1 MSNPI
6 TLFDYNT
13 DFVLKDYAI
22 EARTTPG
29 YLTREEVLAFYGT
42 QPVDGMEIRHDY
54 WKDCSPG
61 HLKKLA
67 SEAGLPIFSYLFD
80 TDLAL
85 PPDQRPPVVDR
96 VRSLLDRTAEM
107 GARYAFVLPVM
118 AKQGLPLDDQ
128 RGWLVDGLRESA
140 EHGGSVGVTVISENC
155 DWGPIRPLMG
165 RGADCRDVCAKVDS
179 PHFRL
184 IADVGAPLFVEE
196 DSLDALRTMLPYAAH
211 VHLKNFRAV
220 GAEEN
225 VHRFIEAN
233 SGQRYTGTLLDAGIV
248 DIKAVVSELRSS
260 GYEGA
265 LMVEYQ
271 GEDDPRPA
279 LEHNLEYLKG
289 LLGE

>member
-1 MSNPI
+1 MTNPI

-13 DFVLKDYAI
+13 DWVLKEYSI
-22 EARTTPG
+22 EPGSGPG

-54 WKDCSPG
+54 WRDCSPA
-61 HLKKLA
+61 HLKQLA
-67 SEAGLPIFSYLFD
+67 SDAGSPIFSYLFD
-80 TDLAL
+80 TDLAV
-85 PPDQRPPVVDR
+85 PPDMRPAVVDR
-96 VRSLLDRTAEM
+96 VRFLLDRTAEM
-107 GARYAFVLPVM
+107 GAQYAFVLPVM

-128 RGWLVDGLRESA
+128 RGWLADGLRECA
-140 EHGGSVGVTVISENC
+140 EYGGSIGVMMICENC
-155 DWGPIRPLMG
+155 DWAPIRPLMG
-165 RGADCRDVCAKVDS
+165 KAADCRDLCVTVDS

-196 DSLDALRTMLPYAAH
+196 DSLEALRTMLPYAAH

-220 GAEEN
+220 ASDEK
-225 VHRFIEAN
+225 VQRVIQAN

-248 DIKAVVSELRSS
+248 DIKAVVAELRSF

-279 LEHNLEYLKG
+279 LEHNIKYLKG
-289 LLGE
+289 LLG